1 MPGSYLFDP
10 NVYMAPCHDQL
21 ESTIE
26 KKQKENAGNEDYSLL
41 RGCLNCL
48 EHAANEDCGVLRECL
63 HCLERVN
70 QTRSPPIMMLTFTVL
85 AVCSVSSRPL
95 QWVLSRAYSQ
105 TNL

>member
-41 RGCLNCL
+41 
-48 EHAANEDCGVLRECL
+48 
-63 HCLERVN
+63 
-70 QTRSPPIMMLTFTVL
+70 
-85 AVCSVSSRPL
+85 
-95 QWVLSRAYSQ
+95 
-105 TNL
+105 